1 MKIQDILKKEFDVYV
16 SVYHG
21 GALEGNQARRL
32 LRSIVDIMAR
42 IKPVFIEFL
51 STLSPSEGNERADK
65 DELDLYCGGFQR
77 LFQYMDLISHFC
89 YQPFGSMSDA
99 DVNSAKLCIKLA
111 TKLWHR
117 LMPTIPMKVHAWQH
131 LAEDLEQYRGMKSH
145 HEQEIERA
153 HQQGLKAER
162 RLGCL
167 KDFEKK
173 TNHILGSIATVESD
187 AVQQKLTETRE
198 RQQRCKRKMTEKAA
212 QTSQNR
218 SAYLQSI
225 LLLPEITGSFE
236 SLLAL
241 QQSMPRVPEGT
252 D

>member
-1 MKIQDILKKEFDVYV
+1 MFDHFQKYIWYRLEDVPLELIAARIAWANAATKKEEAWQRKMDEEEHLAQVQADLSAMEDGELVDSDEEFKLQAAVVKVAKDSLALAKRQLKKREQELAKKKSDLAKFEKNTKEYGKTTRSLWMKIQDILKKEFDVYV

-51 STLSPSEGNERADK
+51 STLSPSERNERADK

-111 TKLWHR
+111 TKL
-117 LMPTIPMKVHAWQH
+117 
-131 LAEDLEQYRGMKSH
+131 
-145 HEQEIERA
+145 
-153 HQQGLKAER
+153 
-162 RLGCL
+162 
-167 KDFEKK
+167 
-173 TNHILGSIATVESD
+173 
-187 AVQQKLTETRE
+187 
-198 RQQRCKRKMTEKAA
+198 
-212 QTSQNR
+212 
-218 SAYLQSI
+218 
-225 LLLPEITGSFE
+225 
-236 SLLAL
+236 
-241 QQSMPRVPEGT
+241 
-252 D
+252 